1 MLEDDYDGELRYDVG
16 PLPLLGALGPDV
28 VVHLG
33 TSSKIISPTLGVGWL
48 VAPPGLRAEI
58 VTRRTATGARPARA
72 GQRVFTALADSGDLA
87 RHLRRLRREL
97 AGRRSEVLA
106 AVADGGGS
114 AEGDA
119 AGAHVV
125 VPLADTDTEEA
136 VVTAAA
142 ADGVAIDGLGRHWT
156 TAGRH
161 RPAGGL
167 VVGFAAPARAELARA
182 LPILA
187 RVLRE
192 VAGPPRAR
200 NAERPASP
208 WGETGR

>member
-1 MLEDDYDGELRYDVG
+1 M
-16 PLPLLGALGPDV
+16 
-28 VVHLG
+28 
-33 TSSKIISPTLGVGWL
+33 
-48 VAPPGLRAEI
+48 
-58 VTRRTATGARPARA
+58 
-72 GQRVFTALADSGDLA
+72 FTALADSGDLA

-125 VPLADTDTEEA
+125 VPLADTDTDTEEA

-142 ADGVAIDGLGRHWT
+142 ADGVAVDGLGRHWN
-156 TAGRH
+156 TAGRR

-187 RVLRE
+187 KVLRE
-192 VAGPPRAR
+192 VAGPPGAR